1 MPAAQN
7 SGSTAKFSKT
17 ANQWLKNIRASKK
30 YSTYMKYRKI
40 YVQYLH
46 PVFGEYQISK
56 IDESLIVKQLL
67 SRPDFQKRNLSDS
80 TIRCI
85 LNVISQIL
93 FFGGSNVKTR
103 DIMKLVDRNGKR
115 VVETEIFSMID
126 QKRLLRFLLTD
137 TDQYKRGI
145 IFCLCTGIRLGEIC
159 ALENEDIDMLNRTIH
174 IRRTVQRVQNE
185 YVEAG
190 KPRTHLQISDPKTLH
205 SVRTIPISNYLYDIL
220 KNHVSN
226 DRYFL
231 SGDRLTEPRFLERK
245 LKNYLQRSGVN
256 IKKFHTLRHTF
267 ATNCVAGGMD
277 AKVLSVILGH
287 ASVNVTLNRYV
298 HPTEKMKRDQL
309 NKCMKGLF
317 G

>member
-126 QKRLLRFLLTD
+126 QKRLLRFLLVT
-137 TDQYKRGI
+137 
-145 IFCLCTGIRLGEIC
+145 
-159 ALENEDIDMLNRTIH
+159 
-174 IRRTVQRVQNE
+174 
-185 YVEAG
+185 
-190 KPRTHLQISDPKTLH
+190 
-205 SVRTIPISNYLYDIL
+205 SV
-220 KNHVSN
+220 
-226 DRYFL
+226 
-231 SGDRLTEPRFLERK
+231 
-245 LKNYLQRSGVN
+245 
-256 IKKFHTLRHTF
+256 
-267 ATNCVAGGMD
+267 
-277 AKVLSVILGH
+277 
-287 ASVNVTLNRYV
+287 
-298 HPTEKMKRDQL
+298 
-309 NKCMKGLF
+309 
-317 G
+317 